1 MYKTAKRRIAKLTN
15 RAFSEKKQAIYCLI
29 HEKIATCKPV
39 S

>member
-15 RAFSEKKQAIYCLI
+15 RAFSEKKTSYLLLN
-29 HEKIATCKPV
+29 